1 MAVTSVMSSPADR
14 PTRLRLDEKFA
25 RQLPIGRAS
34 RRSRANVN
42 DVDRTLAGSGRP
54 IFGVYQQYFRERS
67 VVILT
72 TAAGGGSLSL

>member
-42 DVDRTLAGSGRP
+42 DVDRTLGTLCR
-54 IFGVYQQYFRERS
+54 
-67 VVILT
+67 L
-72 TAAGGGSLSL
+72 GG